1 MCAADLRACLRRIL
15 LRPIPPPSG
24 QSTWL
29 HGTANVVVRVDRILA
44 DQRVPIGGLMKLRLL
59 AVAIATICFSTLIQA
74 QGAPDAKPG
83 PTTPVQVTNG
93 SSNPVPVYGA
103 VEILNDT
110 LSVQQAGTRFQAGA
124 QYPPTMADDCT
135 LNVGQNNTTCTLLAV
150 PPTSNLVI
158 EQVSGNATNFATTP
172 GIMHVGLIT
181 VVGGITT
188 QHILSPTGV
197 VGNRYFYSQPVRLYA
212 DAGTQVRISFV
223 RFNSSTEDV
232 AFLDFAISGRLLP

>member
-1 MCAADLRACLRRIL
+1 
-15 LRPIPPPSG
+15 
-24 QSTWL
+24 
-29 HGTANVVVRVDRILA
+29 
-44 DQRVPIGGLMKLRLL
+44 MKLQLL

-74 QGAPDAKPG
+74 QGAPEAKPG
-83 PTTPVQVTNG
+83 PTTSVQVTNG

-103 VEILNDT
+103 VEISNDT
-110 LSVQQAGTRFQAGA
+110 LFVQQAGTRFQAGA

-135 LNVGQNNTTCTLLAV
+135 LPAGDGPYALQRTCVLLTV
-150 PPTSNLVI
+150 PTNSNLVI
-158 EQVSGNATNFATTP
+158 EQVSGNATNFATTT

-181 VVGGITT
+181 SVGGVTT

-212 DAGTQVRISFV
+212 DAGTQVKISFV
-223 RFNSSTEDV
+223 RFNSSTDHD

>member
-1 MCAADLRACLRRIL
+1 
-15 LRPIPPPSG
+15 
-24 QSTWL
+24 
-29 HGTANVVVRVDRILA
+29 
-44 DQRVPIGGLMKLRLL
+44 MKLQLL
-59 AVAIATICFSTLIQA
+59 AVAVAAITFSALIQA
-74 QGAPDAKPG
+74 QGAPAVKAG

-93 SSNPVPVYGA
+93 SSDPVPVYGS

-135 LNVGQNNTTCTLLAV
+135 LVPTQNSKTCVLLTV
-150 PPTSNLVI
+150 PATSNLVI
-158 EQVSGNATNFATTP
+158 EQVSGNATNFATNP
-172 GIMHVGLIT
+172 GIMHLGLIT
-181 VVGGITT
+181 QVGGVTT

-212 DAGTQVRISFV
+212 DAGTEVRISFV
-223 RFNSSTEDV
+223 RFNSSNDAD